1 MAISSVRF
9 SRRLGRTLV
18 LAGFIAGNVVTPAL
32 AGPSGGRIIAG
43 QGAISQSGPNSTINQ
58 GSDRLII
65 EWQTFDTSVGESV
78 RFNQPSSSASVLNRI
93 ISGNATIFDGSL
105 FANGNVV
112 IVNGSGIHFGPN
124 SRIDVG
130 SLIASTADISN
141 SNFLN
146 NRLIFDR
153 PGQPDASIT
162 NAGTITVRDTGLAAL
177 VAPGVENSGLIQ
189 ANLGTVILAA
199 GEAHTIDFNGDG
211 LMSFTVTKP
220 TKAKPK
226 DRNGKTLDAL
236 VSNKGEIRADG
247 GTVLLTARQASRV
260 LDNSINMSGVVRANS
275 VGVRNG
281 KIVLF
286 GGKRGRVNVSGKIRA
301 RGKRRGQRGG
311 RVHIT
316 GRKVAVPIA
325 KIDVT
330 GKAGGGEVLIGGAY
344 KGGKLAGDSSIGYL
358 QSGDLVSILTGTNA
372 GAAGNG
378 YIPTAEG
385 VYVGK
390 DAIIDVSA
398 TEAGNGGQAILW
410 ADGTTIFNGTIRAR
424 GGALSGDGGFVE
436 TSGAGRLGVG
446 ATASVDALAPN
457 GRVGDWLLDPLSVT
471 VATGGTASLAEIADA
486 ADVTN
491 ALTVDPTTL
500 NTATANVSIVAS
512 DFITFTD
519 AITMVNAG
527 VGLTATATNAINVNA
542 TVATN
547 NGDIAFRS
555 DQINLNA
562 GLNAGTGSVQFSRAR
577 VGGITVGADNAND
590 LSFTTAE
597 IGNITAGSL
606 IFGAP
611 IAGQNNVSQIQFLAG
626 NFSAFSSVQ
635 YNALN
640 SAASNIIGGGTQQ
653 YQSVEL
659 NANDGV
665 IFNRITDITTSV
677 GGATF
682 NADADGANNSFD
694 DFRVLGSRDGRIIP
708 AVQVTSAADITI
720 NAQNYTEDTATG
732 STLSLSA
739 TGAVNFHRSTSG
751 TMSIGDNATGGFSI
765 STAQLGRIN
774 AGSANFGN
782 IDAAANNSTA
792 VSFGAAVAFGSV
804 TANAATVSVNT
815 NASITATDTI
825 VFNAPTVE
833 LDGNLTATNGIT
845 GTATTVNVLGS
856 TGGAEI
862 QDAVDLAVAGA
873 TVNVAAGSY
882 SSFIIN
888 KENLTVDGAGATTI
902 VNAASPAITLTANGA
917 TVQDMLLQGT
927 GTADD
932 VGILLDGTTTPGLT
946 GITITNV
953 DFDNLDDG
961 IRSQGNIGDGI
972 AANVDVTIAG
982 TSAADPAMFTDFLDA
997 AIDVGDTNG
1006 DAVYSITDVIVAD
1019 GADADTF
1026 STGGP
1031 GFRFGAIGAVRV
1043 QRVTISG
1050 AFGDG
1055 IEFAAQT
1062 GATIDVLDS
1071 SITARD
1077 DGIDFLGLSGGTT
1090 TIARNTLLR
1099 GTRNTFGDGLEF
1111 TSITNGATVNIVGN
1125 TEISG
1130 RGDAIEFENGADAST
1145 ITIAGNTTISGDT
1158 SDAIVIL
1165 DPFVNS
1171 TVTIGSASATVD
1183 GVLTVFGGNSITGL
1197 GDDGI
1202 SLQGVTGGSLTIR
1215 DNTLISGTDNGLDFI
1230 NRAFTNAAISITGNT
1245 IQAVDH
1251 GIYKNNGVTGTTTFE
1266 ILNNTIG
1273 TSTNRI
1279 GERGIFFDFGG
1290 IQDTATVTIGGTN
1303 QVFSTQQALYITDVH
1318 SSNALS
1324 ITGGTYDG
1332 LSGALLVD
1340 NSGFG
1345 PAVTP
1350 AGQVVIGAAAFVGG
1364 SGSNV
1369 ADIRTL
1375 SGRPLSVDFSGSAT
1389 FDGGANGLFL
1399 SGAAIDILNDT
1410 FGTIAIGSTT
1420 APTTNFIQLANGAEF
1435 LPGSPTVLDA
1445 RTVLFGGSL
1454 ASNLTA
1460 AQLFA
1465 LEDQIVHFPDD
1476 NTLGLIDVSDLFV
1489 VQGESI
1495 QTAVNA
1501 AGLLG
1506 GARTVAVASGT
1517 FGGSVEVWVDDLT
1530 LVGRG
1535 ATTIINTDAVDPNA
1549 NNLDTDNGFQIA
1561 AISATAGGPANVTG
1575 VTIQDFSF
1583 DTLTTIGTNTG
1594 IVLGAATSAA
1604 IDSTL
1609 SGNII
1614 NDQNNGI
1621 FSRQSS
1627 GTTEF
1632 SDNTLTAIRNRGINF
1647 NDTVTPGESVTIVD
1661 NSVSSASW
1669 SLVFDERI
1677 TGADV
1682 RISGNTLTSTAAD
1695 GVHFAGPITAAS
1707 TVTISGNDIE
1717 GADDGVDFAGAITT
1731 GSTINIQTNDRIEGL
1746 RTVVGD
1752 DGLGDGIAFG
1762 GAVSGAL
1769 TNINVNNNTLIRGL
1783 DRGINFRSAGT
1794 GGPATITDASVTISG
1809 NTDITGT
1816 DIDGILFNANITNAN
1831 ITIGGANAA
1840 DANSITGGD
1849 DGVDI
1854 ENVAGGTFTIANNIQ
1869 ITGTTLNGIEF
1880 EGAVT
1885 GGAMINISSNAA
1897 INGLLNAV
1905 TFLSSVTDSS
1915 VLISGNTSIAGG
1927 VEGIQT
1933 AALSNSTFSVLQ
1945 NETIMGTADAGI
1957 LFGTFFGGP
1966 VSNGSIVEV
1975 AGNGTIR
1982 GGNDGV
1988 SFAFDVEDSSVTIAG
2003 NTQITGDVFD
2013 GVSFFGDI
2021 LDSTITI
2028 GAATVSVNAVP
2039 TAFGGNTITGGE
2051 NGIFHDFGTVI
2062 AGTSMVTYSD
2072 NDITGGF
2079 DAVHFDGIIESA
2091 AVNVIDN
2098 TNLTGQSFEGIFF
2111 QEEVEN
2117 NATVTIARNSITGG
2131 DDGIEFDEQVRDD
2144 ATVTIADNIIAGT
2157 GDGVEFEEEIE
2168 DNATVTI
2175 SGNTITAA
2183 NEQGVEIN
2191 GLLDQSSLAVR
2202 DNTITGSENGIA
2214 FEAEITDTATSTISG
2229 NTITGGNGVAFNGF
2243 VDTTNAVQITG
2254 NTGITG
2260 TNGDG
2265 IVFNA
2270 PVTGT
2275 TVAIGTS
2282 TITGSE
2288 DGIDLAG
2295 MFAGTASATIT
2306 GNTITGTGSEGVNTG
2321 DVGDAVAITI
2331 GNNTISGTTGIR
2343 LGSVTTTATNG
2354 VRIINNARISGTT
2367 QHGVHL
2373 DGPVTNAPITING
2386 NTEIAG
2392 IDTGIKATDTITDA
2406 IVNLD
2411 GNTTI
2416 SGGVNGVHFE
2426 SLSGAT
2432 INTANTDIIGG
2443 TNGFKAFGSTAAGA
2457 TNRLNFTNSVLRG
2470 SLGAGLS
2477 VTTTAGG
2484 SGIDTNLG
2492 GGLTLAGLPSL
2503 ALSGP
2508 NQTLVGN
2515 TLSDTRF
2522 VSVNGGNYIELSNGA
2537 LFEPGRPTIINGNAA
2552 FFDGVQVPAG
2562 SLPPLVQSIENRIID
2577 FDDNN
2582 TLGQIFFGP
2591 LEASDVVDVALL
2603 VSQFAQVIEAGIR
2616 ISNPQTPGDLILR
2629 PDYPFDILF
2638 GDLLANL
2645 YPLGGCLPVFDD
2657 TGAVAGF
2664 SCIAPTHGSDI
2675 SEFVDDYMA
2684 ALNPAGP

>member
-1 MAISSVRF
+1 MAHSSVRF
-9 SRRLGRTLV
+9 SQRLGRIV
-18 LAGFIAGNVVTPAL
+18 ILAGFIAGNVITPAL

-58 GSDRLII
+58 STDRLII
-65 EWQTFDTSVGESV
+65 EWQNFDTTAGESV

-93 ISGNATIFDGSL
+93 ISGNATVFDGSL

-220 TKAKPK
+220 TRAKPK

-344 KGGKLAGDSSIGYL
+344 RGGKLSDDSSIGYL
-358 QSGDLVSILTGTNA
+358 QAGDLVSILTGDGA

-378 YIPTAEG
+378 YFPNAES
-385 VYVGK
+385 VFVGADTVI
-390 DAIIDVSA
+390 DASA
-398 TEAGNGGQAILW
+398 TGTGEGGSVILW
-410 ADGTTIFNGTIRAR
+410 GTESIGFHGTVNTLGGANGFVEVSTKGTGTIDGVGNTGHMLVDPGDVCVSSGGSTNNCTAGATLLASSTILAVLNTGSVFELNTDALGTSGTGRVDFGGGLPMTVTNNSGTIGTFRILAADDINTRQVVLLNNGSTGTNYEFFAGSSATGAPQSTADVILFGQDLATGGGNVIFDAADDILIRDPIRSGGGDVTLIAR
-424 GGALSGDGGFVE
+424 GGDAGATVSFITSDAAIVTTDGMGNAGTVSITTDNIDVAASAVASPLIDANGTGGVIGFAPL
-436 TSGAGRLGVG
+436 TAGRAIDLGTDN
-446 ATASVDALAPN
+446 A
-457 GRVGDWLLDPLSVT
+457 
-471 VATGGTASLAEIADA
+471 ASL
-486 ADVTN
+486 
-491 ALTVDPTTL
+491 
-500 NTATANVSIVAS
+500 S
-512 DFITFTD
+512 FTD
-519 AITMVNAG
+519 ADLNRFAAPILRIGSATSGDITVSAPVSPASAAALELVSG
-527 VGLTATATNAINVNA
+527 GAINVNNSI
-542 TVATN
+542 TTG
-547 NGDIAFRS
+547 NGDVSLTANTIEIGAAV
-555 DQINLNA
+555 NV
-562 GLNAGTGSVQFSRAR
+562 GTGSVTLAPLTANLPISLGTQVSGFLSLTDTELDFLTASTVL
-577 VGGITVGADNAND
+577 VGNTASGDITVSAPVSPANTGTLELVTAGAVIDNTPTEQSDLIATNVTISAGTGIGTAAND
-590 LSFTTAE
+590 IDVA
-597 IGNITAGSL
+597 
-606 IFGAP
+606 
-611 IAGQNNVSQIQFLAG
+611 
-626 NFSAFSSVQ
+626 SALLTLT
-635 YNALN
+635 N
-640 SAASNIIGGGTQQ
+640 
-653 YQSVEL
+653 
-659 NANDGV
+659 
-665 IFNRITDITTSV
+665 TTSGDV
-677 GGATF
+677 NVF
-682 NADADGANNSFD
+682 N
-694 DFRVLGSRDGRIIP
+694 
-708 AVQVTSAADITI
+708 
-720 NAQNYTEDTATG
+720 
-732 STLSLSA
+732 
-739 TGAVNFHRSTSG
+739 TGAVTVTGDSVVSG
-751 TMSIGDNATGGFSI
+751 F
-765 STAQLGRIN
+765 
-774 AGSANFGN
+774 
-782 IDAAANNSTA
+782 
-792 VSFGAAVAFGSV
+792 AAVGTVFNV
-804 TANAATVSVNT
+804 DNAATVTSSGTLAVDALTGN
-815 NASITATDTI
+815 
-825 VFNAPTVE
+825 
-833 LDGNLTATNGIT
+833 LDGNLTATGGINGNLSTI
-845 GTATTVNVLGS
+845 NVLGS
-856 TGGAEI
+856 AGGAEI
-862 QDAVDLAVAGA
+862 QDAVDLAATGA

-882 SSFIIN
+882 AAFTADVT
-888 KENLTVDGAGATTI
+888 NLSVIGVGETTI
-902 VNAASPAITLTANGA
+902 VNAASPAITITANG
-917 TVQDMLLQGT
+917 TSISNMLLQGT

-961 IRSQGNIGDGI
+961 IRSQGNIGDGV

-982 TSAADPAMFTDFLDA
+982 TSTADPAMFTDFLDA

-1019 GADADTF
+1019 GADADAF

-1043 QRVTISG
+1043 QRATISS

-1145 ITIAGNTTISGDT
+1145 ITIAGNTTIQGDT

-1165 DPFVNS
+1165 APFINS

-1183 GVLTVFGGNSITGL
+1183 GVVTAFGGNSIAGL

-1215 DNTLISGTDNGLDFI
+1215 DNALIRGGTDNGLDFI
-1230 NRAFTNAAISITGNT
+1230 NRAFANAAISITGNT

-1290 IQDTATVTIGGTN
+1290 ILDTATVTIGGTN
-1303 QVFSTQQALYITDVH
+1303 QVFSTQQALYITDVQ
-1318 SSNALS
+1318 SPNALS

-1345 PAVTP
+1345 PTVTP
-1350 AGQVVIGAAAFVGG
+1350 AGQVVIGTAAFVGG

-1369 ADIRTL
+1369 ADIRTRF
-1375 SGRPLSVDFSGSAT
+1375 SRPLGVDFSGSST

-1399 SGAAIDILNDT
+1399 SGTAIDVLNDT

-1435 LPGSPTVLDA
+1435 LPGSPTLLDA
-1445 RTVLFGGSL
+1445 RTVSFAGTLG
-1454 ASNLTA
+1454 NDLTT
-1460 AQLFA
+1460 AQALA
-1465 LEDQIVHFPDD
+1465 LEDQLIHFPDD
-1476 NTLGLIDVSDLFV
+1476 NTLGVINTNDLLV
-1489 VQGESI
+1489 VNGESI
-1495 QTAVNA
+1495 QLAVNA
-1501 AGLLG
+1501 AGALG
-1506 GARTVAVASGT
+1506 GAQTVTVTSGT

-1530 LVGRG
+1530 LVGQG
-1535 ATTIINTDAVDPNA
+1535 ATTIIDTDSVDAFA
-1549 NNLDTDNGFQIA
+1549 NNGDVNNGFDIVA
-1561 AISATAGGPANVTG
+1561 SSALSGGGTVTG
-1575 VTIQDFSF
+1575 VTIDGFAF
-1583 DTLTTIGTNTG
+1583 DTVTTSGANTGIRLGGAAVTRIVENTTIQNNTFNDLNEGIFRNNTIGTTTITGNTMTNIADRG
-1594 IVLGAATSAA
+1594 IVFANRAINGETFIITNNAVTSVDRSLVFFPQLQNSNATIQGNTFVSGSDALIFFFGANNSSILVGGDTAA
-1604 IDSTL
+1604 EA
-1609 SGNII
+1609 
-1614 NDQNNGI
+1614 NDIFGTNRGI
-1621 FSRQSS
+1621 FSFSLNGGDFTVANNTRIASGATLFGSGIELTGVIQNGANVEVVGNSLIEGNFSGLLVVAPILSS
-1627 GTTEF
+1627 TMTVAG
-1632 SDNTLTAIRNRGINF
+1632 NTQINGITGDGVSFVRDITDSNVTIGPA
-1647 NDTVTPGESVTIVD
+1647 TVTVD
-1661 NSVSSASW
+1661 GTLQN
-1669 SLVFDERI
+1669 F
-1677 TGADV
+1677 G
-1682 RISGNTLTSTAAD
+1682 GNTINGDLAGIA
-1695 GVHFAGPITAAS
+1695 HFAG
-1707 TVTISGNDIE
+1707 TV
-1717 GADDGVDFAGAITT
+1717 
-1731 GSTINIQTNDRIEGL
+1731 
-1746 RTVVGD
+1746 
-1752 DGLGDGIAFG
+1752 
-1762 GAVSGAL
+1762 
-1769 TNINVNNNTLIRGL
+1769 
-1783 DRGINFRSAGT
+1783 
-1794 GGPATITDASVTISG
+1794 
-1809 NTDITGT
+1809 
-1816 DIDGILFNANITNAN
+1816 IDGTSVITYANN
-1831 ITIGGANAA
+1831 
-1840 DANSITGGD
+1840 DITGGD
-1849 DGVDI
+1849 DGIFFDAIAGNAQINITDNTSITGQNFEGIFFFEDI
-1854 ENVAGGTFTIANNIQ
+1854 SENATVTIARNAIQ
-1869 ITGTTLNGIEF
+1869 GGDDGVEFDERVLDDVTLTLTDNTITGVSDGIEF
-1880 EGAVT
+1880 EEEILGNAVVEI
-1885 GGAMINISSNAA
+1885 GGNTINATNQQGIEV
-1897 INGLLNAV
+1897 NGLFDQASLNV
-1905 TFLSSVTDSS
+1905 D
-1915 VLISGNTSIAGG
+1915 
-1927 VEGIQT
+1927 
-1933 AALSNSTFSVLQ
+1933 
-1945 NETIMGTADAGI
+1945 
-1957 LFGTFFGGP
+1957 
-1966 VSNGSIVEV
+1966 
-1975 AGNGTIR
+1975 
-1982 GGNDGV
+1982 
-1988 SFAFDVEDSSVTIAG
+1988 
-2003 NTQITGDVFD
+2003 
-2013 GVSFFGDI
+2013 
-2021 LDSTITI
+2021 
-2028 GAATVSVNAVP
+2028 
-2039 TAFGGNTITGGE
+2039 GNTITGGE
-2051 NGIFHDFGTVI
+2051 NGI
-2062 AGTSMVTYSD
+2062 A
-2072 NDITGGF
+2072 
-2079 DAVHFDGIIESA
+2079 
-2091 AVNVIDN
+2091 
-2098 TNLTGQSFEGIFF
+2098 FEA
-2111 QEEVEN
+2111 Q
-2117 NATVTIARNSITGG
+2117 
-2131 DDGIEFDEQVRDD
+2131 
-2144 ATVTIADNIIAGT
+2144 
-2157 GDGVEFEEEIE
+2157 
-2168 DNATVTI
+2168 
-2175 SGNTITAA
+2175 
-2183 NEQGVEIN
+2183 
-2191 GLLDQSSLAVR
+2191 
-2202 DNTITGSENGIA
+2202 ITGSATTRIASNTVNGGNGIA
-2214 FEAEITDTATSTISG
+2214 FND
-2229 NTITGGNGVAFNGF
+2229 F
-2243 VDTTNAVQITG
+2243 VDTTVGVQING
-2254 NTGITG
+2254 NTDITG
-2260 TNGDG
+2260 TSGDG
-2265 IVFNA
+2265 IVFNG
-2270 PVTGT
+2270 PVTDT
-2275 TVAIGTS
+2275 AV
-2282 TITGSE
+2282 TIDTNTIAGSE

-2306 GNTITGTGSEGVNTG
+2306 GNMVNGTGSEGIDTG
-2321 DVGDAVAITI
+2321 NIGDSVEIAI
-2331 GNNTISGTTGIR
+2331 GNNTISGATGLR
-2343 LGSVTTTATNG
+2343 LGAVTTAATNG
-2354 VRIINNARISGTT
+2354 VRIVNNARISGTT

-2373 DGPVTNAPITING
+2373 DGPVTNTPITING
-2386 NTEIAG
+2386 NNEIAG
-2392 IDTGIKATDTITDA
+2392 ADTGIKATGTITDA

-2411 GNTTI
+2411 GNTAV

-2432 INTANTDIIGG
+2432 INTANTDITGG

-2457 TNRLNFTNSVLRG
+2457 TSRLNFTNAALRG
-2470 SLGAGLS
+2470 TFGAGLS

-2492 GGLTLAGLPSL
+2492 GGLTLTGLPSL

-2508 NQTLVGN
+2508 NQTLVGD
-2515 TLSDTRF
+2515 TLGDTRF

-2537 LFEPGRPTIINGNAA
+2537 LFEPGRPTIIDGTTA

-2562 SLPPLVQSIENRIID
+2562 SPPALLQSIENRIID

-2591 LEASDVVDVALL
+2591 IVASDFVDIARLIN
-2603 VSQFAQVIEAGIR
+2603 QFALVTESSVR

-2657 TGAVAGF
+2657 TGAVASF
-2664 SCIAPTHGSDI
+2664 SCIAPAHGSDI
-2675 SEFVDDYMA
+2675 SEFVDTYMA
-2684 ALNPAGP
+2684 DLP